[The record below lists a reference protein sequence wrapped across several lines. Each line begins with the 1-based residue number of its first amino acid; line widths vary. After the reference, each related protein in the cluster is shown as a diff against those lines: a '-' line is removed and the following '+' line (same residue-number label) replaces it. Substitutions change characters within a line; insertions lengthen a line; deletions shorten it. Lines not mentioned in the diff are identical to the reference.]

1 MWNINWKLSVKI
13 INHLLSIKQLFL
25 SRQEF
30 VIKQSKHSVE
40 ATTTFADS
48 MALVDDHSKSTFMF
62 FNNIVDV
69 LVVYKMIR
77 PFLINWFS
85 RYNNILLF
93 WICSE
98 RLDFFYKFL
107 YNTIEMNNY
116 AGWDDI
122 MEIASGKDYR
132 CTISMQMN

>member
-1 MWNINWKLSVKI
+1 
-13 INHLLSIKQLFL
+13 
-25 SRQEF
+25 
-30 VIKQSKHSVE
+30 
-40 ATTTFADS
+40 

-85 RYNNILLF
+85 GYNNILLF
-93 WICSE
+93 WTYSE